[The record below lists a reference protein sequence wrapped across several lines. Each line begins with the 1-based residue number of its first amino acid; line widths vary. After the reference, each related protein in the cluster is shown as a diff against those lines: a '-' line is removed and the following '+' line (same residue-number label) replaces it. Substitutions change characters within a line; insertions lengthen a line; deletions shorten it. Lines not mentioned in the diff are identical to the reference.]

1 MRQNLF
7 ICQIRLSEIESLK
20 LEERKGYLTLVLVTS
35 RDSRLLLRKT
45 EGIKDWQRSIDQ
57 QLVKER
63 QKQREMQSTSEFW
76 SRRQFSDCQTSAASQ
91 WLLVRDNIGKFRRPD
106 PSGHLLHFSPRSQ
119 VRLPQQNVPQ

>member
-91 WLLVRDNIGKFRRPD
+91 WLLVRDNIGKSVTTRQAD
-106 PSGHLLHFSPRSQ
+106 IVMQ
-119 VRLPQQNVPQ
+119 